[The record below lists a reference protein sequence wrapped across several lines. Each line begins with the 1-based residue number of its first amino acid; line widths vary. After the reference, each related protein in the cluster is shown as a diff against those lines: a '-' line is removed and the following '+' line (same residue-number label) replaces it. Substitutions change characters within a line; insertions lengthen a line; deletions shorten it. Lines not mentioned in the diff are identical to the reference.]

1 MGNDERT
8 KTGSIAKG
16 DADYPPALA
25 RHLNNGAP
33 AALAVIGNGDLLRRQ
48 TLALFCSVKC
58 PGTAIL
64 RTYDLVRI
72 FSRLTIL
79 NYTTMC
85 YGAPAPR

>member
-1 MGNDERT
+1 MAFVREHR
-8 KTGSIAKG
+8 SIS
-16 DADYPPALA
+16 
-25 RHLNNGAP
+25 NTEC
-33 AALAVIGNGDLLRRQ
+33 LAVIGNGDLLRRQ

-72 FSRLTIL
+72 LSRLTIL